1 MDDAP
6 AVMTETIFHLQRSGQ
21 ADYELGAFRRW
32 AGYKSLGV
40 EEATQGLAHL
50 QHVLSFGPCAEGG
63 RTGIHCHLAQVHLV
77 IPTSGL
83 GVFSYDGVITEAA
96 PGAVIVQH
104 GGTVHDQ
111 FQYSYAPA
119 SAAENAAT
127 PQALSPAETGAPERS
142 FGFLE
147 LFVPQSIAHVE
158 IVPPAAVTAEDQA
171 SAWRHPY
178 HAPDARYALQAAD
191 DPGAVFHPVAGQPG
205 LEARDAATWG
215 PTGGLAATW
224 ILRAAAP
231 DGATAEPKSLDI
243 PGESGGIEIYYVVA
257 GSATFAPVGAAPLT
271 LGAGD
276 TLTCSQGL
284 VGLPT
289 SVSPD
294 LSLLRLF
301 LSARA
306 RRIQARTPE
315 EIRRLEAL
323 GPGIVT
329 GRRLRAPGDD
339 LPINGLQSEP

>member
-6 AVMTETIFHLQRSGQ
+6 AVTLDPIFHLQRSGQ
-21 ADYELGAFRRW
+21 SRYELGAFRRW

-50 QHVLSFGPCAEGG
+50 QHVLSFGPCEEGG
-63 RTGIHCHLAQVHLV
+63 RTGVHCHLAQVHLV

-119 SAAENAAT
+119 SQAQNAAT
-127 PQALSPAETGAPERS
+127 PQSLTPPEAGAPLRS

-147 LFVPQSIAHVE
+147 LFAPQAIAHVE

-178 HAPDARYALQAAD
+178 HAPNAHYALQAAD
-191 DPGAVFHPVAGQPG
+191 DAGAAFRPVAGRPD
-205 LEARDAATWG
+205 LAARDAATWG
-215 PTGGLAATW
+215 PTGGLVATW
-224 ILRAAAP
+224 ILRAATAGETASAP
-231 DGATAEPKSLDI
+231 ISLEI
-243 PGESGGIEIYYVVA
+243 PGEAGGIEIDYMVA
-257 GSATFAPVGAAPLT
+257 GSAVFTRSDGEILT
-271 LGAGD
+271 LNAGD
-276 TLTCSQGL
+276 TLTRSQGL
-284 VGLPT
+284 VGAPT

-294 LSLLRLF
+294 MSLLRLF
-301 LSARA
+301 ISARA
-306 RRIQARTPE
+306 RGIQPRTPE
-315 EIRRLEAL
+315 EIARLEAL
-323 GPGIVT
+323 GAGIIT
-329 GRRLRAPGDD
+329 GRRLRGPGER
-339 LPINGLQSEP
+339 LPINGLQFEG